1 MIAVALRR
9 ALLVGTLV
17 VLAAILELTVLA
29 PLGLPGATPSLVV
42 VVVAGIAFTFGPL
55 TGASAGFA
63 AGLLLDLAPPAA
75 GTVGISALVLTVIG
89 YALGRVFEADER
101 PLLLTTGLTAAAA
114 GVAVLAGAL
123 LGGLL
128 GNPRVLWDEVP
139 SMTVAAA
146 LYSGILAVPVVP
158 LIRAA
163 ARRVVPEA
171 FPR

>member
-1 MIAVALRR
+1 MALRR
-9 ALLVGTLV
+9 ALLVGSLIV
-17 VLAAILELTVLA
+17 IAAILELTVLA
-29 PLGLPGATPSLVV
+29 PLRLPGATPSLVV
-42 VVVAGIAFTFGPL
+42 VVVAGIAFTFGAV
-55 TGASAGFA
+55 TGAAAGFA
-63 AGLLLDLAPPAA
+63 AGLLVDLAPPAA
-75 GTVGISALVLTVIG
+75 GTIGISALVLTVIG

-139 SMTVAAA
+139 SMVVAAA
-146 LYSGILAVPVVP
+146 FYAAILALPLIP

-163 ARRVVPEA
+163 GRRLVPEII
-171 FPR
+171 PR